1 VHQDHES
8 PSWGRAPAPPARRRE
23 LAALFLLF
31 SQLGL
36 MSFGGGVSAWMHR
49 TFVAQRGWLNE
60 TEFSAAL
67 ALARI
72 VPGVNVINLAVL
84 IGQRRHGRAG
94 AALAALGLI
103 LGPGLAA
110 IALAALYQRL
120 AGTPILHGAL
130 AGAAAA
136 AAGLLIA
143 MGLVSAADTFGRGA
157 GDRRPPIRRAGATAI
172 MAAVFVLIG
181 LLHLP
186 TVPVVLALAPISIA
200 LARVVPADPRENGD
214 DRG

>member
-1 VHQDHES
+1 VIQDQES
-8 PSWGRAPAPPARRRE
+8 PGDVPAPPAPRRE
-23 LAALFLLF
+23 LIALFLLF

-36 MSFGGGVSAWMHR
+36 MSFGGGVAAWMHR
-49 TFVAQRGWLNE
+49 TFVAQRGWLSE

-110 IALAALYQRL
+110 IALAALYQQL

-143 MGLVSAADTFGRGA
+143 MGLVSAADTFRGD
-157 GDRRPPIRRAGATAI
+157 GDDRLPIRRAGATAI
-172 MAAVFVLIG
+172 MIAVFVLIG

-186 TVPVVLALAPISIA
+186 TVPVVLGLAPISIA
-200 LARVVPADPRENGD
+200 LARAVPADTREDGD
-214 DRG
+214 DRR